1 MPLLVRPATVDD
13 SRRVAEIHV
22 SGWRAAYRGQMPDS
36 LLDSLS
42 VDERAEKR
50 RQWLSKPMSP
60 EHRTWVAEDDAGV
73 VAFANTAASRD
84 ADAAPGTGEL
94 LALYADPAR
103 WGTGAG
109 RALVCHVVDDLTG
122 RGASAIT
129 LWVLDANVRARRF
142 YGIAGFRADGGVK
155 TAPFGGVILTEVRYR
170 LGP

>member
-1 MPLLVRPATVDD
+1 MPVTVRAATVED

-22 SGWRAAYRGQMPDS
+22 AGWRAAYRGQMPDA

-60 EHRTWVAEDDAGV
+60 EHRTWVAEDDSGI
-73 VAFANTAASRD
+73 VAFANTSMSRD
-84 ADAAPGTGEL
+84 ADAAPGTAEL

-109 RALVCHVVDDLTG
+109 RTLLSHVVDDVSK
-122 RGASAIT
+122 RGATAVT
-129 LWVLDANVRARRF
+129 LWVLDTNVRARRF
-142 YGIAGFRADGGVK
+142 YGLAGFRADGGVK
-155 TAPFGGVILTEVRYR
+155 TAPFGGVILTELRYR
-170 LGP
+170 LGR